1 MRVHLDLKGHTV
13 TLVFQGVSVS
23 QSHGLCRQTLSMEL

>member
-13 TLVFQGVSVS
+13 TLVFQGVSVRVMVFAGK
-23 QSHGLCRQTLSMEL
+23 H